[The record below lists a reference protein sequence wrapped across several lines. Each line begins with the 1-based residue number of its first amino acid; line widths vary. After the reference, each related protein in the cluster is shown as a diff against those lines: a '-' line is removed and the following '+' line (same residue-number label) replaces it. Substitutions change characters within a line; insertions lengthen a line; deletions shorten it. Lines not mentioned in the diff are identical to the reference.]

1 MALAQHATPVSPR
14 EPMTSAVQ
22 SHQSPQALPGSDP
35 GPAINASE
43 SNPGDYLTQPV
54 QSVLAR
60 LGVPPLPQATAAPDP
75 ADPHAAP
82 AGAANNG
89 MTSMLTNLLP

>member
-43 SNPGDYLTQPV
+43 SNLGDYLNQPV

-60 LGVPPLPQATAAPDP
+60 LGVPPLPQATSCSEGTAREGDE
-75 ADPHAAP
+75 HARF
-82 AGAANNG
+82 
-89 MTSMLTNLLP
+89 